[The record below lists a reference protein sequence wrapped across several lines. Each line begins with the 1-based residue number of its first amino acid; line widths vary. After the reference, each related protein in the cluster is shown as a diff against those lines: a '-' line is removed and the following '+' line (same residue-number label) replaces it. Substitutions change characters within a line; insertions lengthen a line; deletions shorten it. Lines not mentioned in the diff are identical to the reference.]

1 MARES
6 GFKAPT
12 IKLLK
17 ERVAHR
23 CSKPDCR
30 VSTIGPILG
39 ELKSGCIGEAAHIFA
54 ASPGAA
60 RYDPNMTSDERM
72 HFDNGIWLCTNCHT
86 EIDRDPALYP
96 ASLLQSW
103 KSNAEAQALQER
115 GEKLP
120 SKTDAIDQLCM
131 AMTRQ
136 PQVFIPNAI
145 ENVHIASGLALEQID
160 PRFFVETGYERG
172 VQSYI
177 LNAKENIPLS
187 LTIENIDE
195 NKNRWHSFLEHG
207 EDFVSSTQEISLKGS
222 DLFNV
227 LVNSREGRFEIKGQ
241 KIPASVRLEVI
252 GPTTSERYF
261 FCEVNGSISSGM
273 KTFTFTGE
281 ACNGIFSM
289 TLRKSHDLTDVQAQ
303 IDFSVNMTKWEQI
316 NIIKLPYFERV
327 YDFYT
332 KLSNGKLSLSL
343 EVEGRI
349 ALKSKSSIN
358 WGQGDIYD
366 TAFLLT
372 YIDKCR
378 RLSAKLNLEI
388 YYPVKY
394 SYSQLDLNNI
404 DEALDIFD
412 GKAVF
417 KYSQFTKRPSICMS
431 ISLSKA
437 KQTLKLLN
445 KKNGVLRWESSDV
458 KSVCLFN
465 EKIELPRL
473 MHVLQGYYLST
484 ISKLVMDDD
493 SISYEFEILPKDNFK
508 LSHVFDSD
516 PKLLT

>member
-30 VSTIGPILG
+30 VSTIGPIYG

-86 EIDRDPALYP
+86 EIDRDPVRYP

-145 ENVHIASGLALEQID
+145 ANVHIASGLALEQLD

-187 LTIENIDE
+187 LSIENKVE
-195 NKNRWHSFLEHG
+195 NKKRWHSFVEHG
-207 EDFVSSTQEISLKGS
+207 EDFVLSTQEINLKGS
-222 DLFNV
+222 ELFNV
-227 LVNSREGRFEIKGQ
+227 LVNSKEGRFEIKGQ
-241 KIPASVRLEVI
+241 KIPATVRLVVI
-252 GPTTSERYF
+252 EPTTSERYF

-289 TLRKSHDLTDVQAQ
+289 TLRKSHDPTDVQAQ
-303 IDFSVNMTKWEQI
+303 IYFSVNMMKWELI
-316 NIIKLPYFERV
+316 NIIKLPFFERV

-332 KLSNGKLSLSL
+332 KLSNGKLELSL
-343 EVEGRI
+343 EVDGVI
-349 ALKSKSSIN
+349 ALKSTSSIN
-358 WGQGDIYD
+358 WEQGDIYD

-378 RLSAKLNLEI
+378 RLSAKLNLKI

-404 DEALDIFD
+404 DEALNIFE
-412 GKAVF
+412 GKVVYQ
-417 KYSQFTKRPSICMS
+417 YSQFTNKPSMCVS
-431 ISLSKA
+431 IPLGEVE
-437 KQTLKLLN
+437 QTLELLN
-445 KKNGVLRWESSDV
+445 KKDGVLRWESNGV
-458 KSVCLFN
+458 KSVSLFD
-465 EKIELPRL
+465 EEIELPRL
-473 MHVLQGYYLST
+473 MLVLESYYLS
-484 ISKLVMDDD
+484 IVNELPLGSDCV
-493 SISYEFEILPKDNFK
+493 SYELEILPKDNFK
-508 LSHVFDSD
+508 LRYVFDTDSN
-516 PKLLT
+516 LRN

>member
-6 GFKAPT
+6 EFKTPT

-23 CSKPDCR
+23 CSNPDCR
-30 VSTIGPILG
+30 VPTIGPILG

-60 RYDPNMTSDERM
+60 RYDPNMTPDERM

-86 EIDRDPALYP
+86 EIDRDPNLYT

-103 KSNAEAQALQER
+103 KSNAETQALKER

-145 ENVHIASGLALEQID
+145 ENVHIASGLALEGLD
-160 PRFFVETGYERG
+160 PRFFVETGYDRG
-172 VQSYI
+172 VLSYT

-187 LTIENIDE
+187 LLIESKDE
-195 NKNRWHSFLEHG
+195 NKKRWQSFVEHG
-207 EDFVSSTQEISLKGS
+207 EDFVSSIQEISLKGS
-222 DLFNV
+222 ELFNV
-227 LVNSREGRFEIKGQ
+227 LVNSRKGRFEIRGQ

-252 GPTTSERYF
+252 EPITSERYF
-261 FCEVNGSISSGM
+261 FCEVIGSISSGM

-289 TLRKSHDLTDVQAQ
+289 TLRKSHDLTDFKAKVN
-303 IDFSVNMTKWEQI
+303 FSVNMAKWELI
-316 NIIKLPYFERV
+316 NIIKLPYFERI
-327 YDFYT
+327 YDFFA
-332 KLSNGKLSLSL
+332 KLSNGNLELSL
-343 EVEGRI
+343 EVDGETI
-349 ALKSKSSIN
+349 IKSMSSA
-358 WGQGDIYD
+358 GCGLGGIYD
-366 TAFLLT
+366 IAFLLT

-378 RLSAKLNLEI
+378 RLAAKLNLEI

-394 SYSQLDLNNI
+394 RYSQLDLNNI
-404 DEALDIFD
+404 DEALDIFE

-417 KYSQFTKRPSICMS
+417 TYSKFTKRPSICIS
-431 ISLSKA
+431 IPLSEA
-437 KQTLKLLN
+437 KQTLEMLN
-445 KKNGVLRWESSDV
+445 VKDGVFRLESNCV
-458 KSVCLFN
+458 KSVCLFD
-465 EKIELPRL
+465 KQIELPRL
-473 MHVLQGYYLST
+473 MYVFEGFY
-484 ISKLVMDDD
+484 V
-493 SISYEFEILPKDNFK
+493 SIINELLEGVCVSYEFEILPKDNFK
-508 LSHVFDSD
+508 FHHIFDINQH
-516 PKLLT
+516 LLD